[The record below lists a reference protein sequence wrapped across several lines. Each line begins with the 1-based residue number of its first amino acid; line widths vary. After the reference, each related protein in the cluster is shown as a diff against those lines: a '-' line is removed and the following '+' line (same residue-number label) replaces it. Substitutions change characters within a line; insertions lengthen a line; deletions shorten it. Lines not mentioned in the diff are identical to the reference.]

1 MNHNK
6 QLLNESLGYLTGV
19 SHWKL
24 RQKMTVKFQESGM
37 DVTPDQW
44 KVMISLV
51 HKEEMYQSQLANCH
65 KKDRAGIK
73 RLVDHL
79 ENKGLVKR
87 NPSEKDSRTIIV
99 TLTEKGQETVLA
111 LNGLV
116 KQSMEEALEGFT
128 ESEVVLL
135 KRLLTQLIENL
146 S

>member
-111 LNGLV
+111 LNGLA

>member
-111 LNGLV
+111 LNTLA

>member
-116 KQSMEEALEGFT
+116 KQSMEEAL
-128 ESEVVLL
+128 
-135 KRLLTQLIENL
+135 
-146 S
+146 